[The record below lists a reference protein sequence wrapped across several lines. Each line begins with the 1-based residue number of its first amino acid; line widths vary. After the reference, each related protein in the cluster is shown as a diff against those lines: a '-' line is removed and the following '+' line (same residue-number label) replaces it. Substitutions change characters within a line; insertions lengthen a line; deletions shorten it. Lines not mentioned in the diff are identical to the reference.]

1 MKNQKMKTNSTNKK
15 QRRLKSATKSLKKN
29 YKIYQKAKNE
39 YFCVFLKCKIIE
51 NFKYFNYVYNYIFMF

>member
-1 MKNQKMKTNSTNKK
+1 MKTNSTNKK

-39 YFCVFLKCKIIE
+39 YFCVFLNSLKLFIKKLNLKTN
-51 NFKYFNYVYNYIFMF
+51 NFIH